1 MQILIV
7 FKKSNRQVIAAF
19 ELQTIITE
27 MNVLKIPDV
36 DYLMTTKRDVLFT
49 DSNGQLWLK
58 EI

>member
-19 ELQTIITE
+19 EMQTIITE

-36 DYLMTTKRDVLFT
+36 DYLVTTKRDILFT
-49 DSNGQLWLK
+49 DPNGMLWIK